1 MERKPSFTGTTITV
15 QAGET
20 KTITDSNGV
29 LADYNSIDT
38 TVDGIRFVHNKG
50 DNSINITINEEC
62 SLENYRISDATM
74 KSWGLIKDGTQD
86 NDTTIY
92 FSFRDG
98 IQNQLYAMHY
108 NDPISMHLTFN
119 SIFHF

>member
-1 MERKPSFTGTTITV
+1 
-15 QAGET
+15 
-20 KTITDSNGV
+20 
-29 LADYNSIDT
+29 
-38 TVDGIRFVHNKG
+38 
-50 DNSINITINEEC
+50 
-62 SLENYRISDATM
+62 M

-108 NDPISMHLTFN
+108 NDPISMHLTLNIEQFGRLELSKLNTNGDLVDGAVFN
-119 SIFHF
+119 VTGANGFNQDVAVANGKITLEKRKI